1 MKKNQGMTLDDL
13 TKGNIWSV
21 TESELANM
29 LIDGK
34 KAEDYKEMQ
43 AHYMNI
49 IRTVFDLQFIDRKDE
64 DLTRRFEQQGYE
76 IFSYPCEEEEE
87 GPDAIAIRK
96 RPIRKIGDLT
106 LENIRHIEAADVLE
120 LIRNNMGTGWKGLS
134 LSIQDIIESAF
145 YVDYTALPEA
155 TMHRAGGILDRRRE
169 DGYEALEI
177 VRGAWIEA
185 IFLKPKPKVEKI
197 KIDYSFRDSDDD
209 DKDLDDESYDDE
221 QEDKD
226 DDDDF
231 ADDPEDS
238 TPNRDDDDF
247 GDDDQEDADPE
258 IENIEDIEDIEDP
271 SEEE

>member
-13 TKGNIWSV
+13 TKGNIWTV

-43 AHYMNI
+43 AHYMNV

-145 YVDYTALPEA
+145 FVDYTALPES
-155 TMHRAGGILDRRRE
+155 TMHRAGGILERRKA

-197 KIDYSFRDSDDD
+197 KIDYSIRDDEDDEKDFDDYSDSADDQDDD
-209 DKDLDDESYDDE
+209 DYADEPEDE
-221 QEDKD
+221 TPNN
-226 DDDDF
+226 DDDF
-231 ADDPEDS
+231 ADDDVQDESD
-238 TPNRDDDDF
+238 
-247 GDDDQEDADPE
+247 DPE

-271 SEEE
+271 TEEE

>member
-1 MKKNQGMTLDDL
+1 MTLDDL

-34 KAEDYKEMQ
+34 KAEDYKEME

-49 IRTVFDLQFIDRKDE
+49 IRTVFDIQFIDRKNE
-64 DLTRRFEQQGYE
+64 DLAQRYEQQHYE
-76 IFSYPCEEEEE
+76 IFSYPCEEEET

-155 TMHRAGGILDRRRE
+155 TMHRAGGILDRRKA

-197 KIDYSFRDSDDD
+197 KIDYSIRDDEDD
-209 DKDLDDESYDDE
+209 DKEYSDDFSDEQDDRDDE
-221 QEDKD
+221 
-226 DDDDF
+226 DDDF
-231 ADDPEDS
+231 TEDD

-247 GDDDQEDADPE
+247 ADDEQEEADPE

-271 SEEE
+271 TEEE